1 MVALVDPG
9 ALSRPRYRAPV
20 PTGRLVAIYVSPE
33 AGAPMEARDAVDA
46 TAGGGLTGDR
56 YGRARGTYSGQRRP
70 DHERGVT
77 LIAVEAVAAAAAEA
91 RIPLDP
97 SETRRN
103 LVVAGID
110 PTDLNARVGREV
122 RVGRVVLRVVDLA
135 DPCTH
140 LERLT
145 RPGVRAALVDRGGL
159 RCEVVVGG
167 RLAVGDEVTTPD

>member
-1 MVALVDPG
+1 VSA
-9 ALSRPRYRAPV
+9 
-20 PTGRLVAIYVSPE
+20 GRLVAIYVTPT

-56 YGRARGTYSGQRRP
+56 YGAAVGTYSGQRRP

-77 LIAVEAVAAAAAEA
+77 LIAAEAVAAAAAEA
-91 RIPLDP
+91 QIPLDP

-110 PTDLNARVGREV
+110 PADLDAGVGREL
-122 RVGRVVLRVVDLA
+122 RVGPVVLRGTDLA

-145 RPGVRAALVDRGGL
+145 RPGVRVALLGRGGL
-159 RCEVVVGG
+159 RCEIVTGG
-167 RLAVGDEVTTPD
+167 RLTVGDAVMLPR